1 MALTWKTT
9 MKFFT
14 YGHTKQCNG
23 SNYISQMHIG
33 YLPMGPSSSFTCQN
47 QNHKVLKS
55 EELGLKPKPMEPIKT
70 KFNIKTKTK
79 CCLKKKKEQVNIDM
93 YMNIHA
99 C

>member
-1 MALTWKTT
+1 MYMEASSI
-9 MKFFT
+9 FE
-14 YGHTKQCNG
+14 
-23 SNYISQMHIG
+23 
-33 YLPMGPSSSFTCQN
+33 PSSKVFEFEKMCQN
-47 QNHKVLKS
+47 QNHNVLKY

-79 CCLKKKKEQVNIDM
+79 CCFKKKEQVNIDI